1 MTALQENK
9 LSMYHAVVSFSL
21 DTPWLALIASVPAL
35 QNGFASLGHLLTPL
49 DASSTGQ
56 TTSTQ
61 QSTGATQDKKTR
73 KDNLINAILAVA
85 GPLYALGAALGN
97 NEIVAVA
104 NTTASK
110 LKVMRDDLL
119 GSRATSIHTLATA
132 NAAALVPNGVGP
144 GQLSALLNQRNTWN
158 ANTQRPRQLKASATG
173 HGVNLS
179 AQLKVIDA
187 LLKNQL
193 DKLMLPFKASN
204 PSFYSVYLANR
215 VIHDTSGKK
224 KTPPAPPPPTP

>member
-1 MTALQENK
+1 MTATHENK

-21 DTPWLALIASVPAL
+21 DTPWLALIASVPAR
-35 QNGFASLGHLLTPL
+35 QNGFSTLGHLLSPL

-61 QSTGATQDKKTR
+61 QSTGATLDKKTR
-73 KDNLINAILAVA
+73 KENLINAILAVA

-97 NEIVAVA
+97 NEITAVA

-110 LKVMRDDLL
+110 LRSMRDDLL
-119 GSRATSIHTLATA
+119 GSRATSIQTLASA
-132 NAAALVPNGVGP
+132 NAAALIPNGAGAAH
-144 GQLSALLNQRNTWN
+144 LTTLLNQRNTWN

-173 HGVNLS
+173 HGVNLT
-179 AQLKVIDA
+179 AQVKVIDA
-187 LLKNQL
+187 LLKNQI
-193 DKLMLPFKASN
+193 DKLMLPFKAIN
-204 PSFYSVYLANR
+204 PSFYAVYLANR

-224 KTPPAPPPPTP
+224 KTPPAPPVP

>member
-1 MTALQENK
+1 MTAIQENK

-35 QNGFASLGHLLTPL
+35 QNGFSTLGHLLSPL

-61 QSTGATQDKKTR
+61 QSTGATQDKKIR
-73 KDNLINAILAVA
+73 RDNLINAILAVA
-85 GPLYALGAALGN
+85 GPLYALGASLGH
-97 NEIVAVA
+97 NEMSAVA
-104 NTTASK
+104 DVTPSK
-110 LKVMRDDLL
+110 LKTMRDDLL

-144 GQLSALLNQRNTWN
+144 AHLTTLLNQRNTWN
-158 ANTQRPRQLKASATG
+158 ASTQRPRQLKATAKG
-173 HGVNLS
+173 HTTSLA
-179 AQLKVIDA
+179 AQMKVIDA
-187 LLKNQL
+187 LLKKQL

-204 PSFYSVYLANR
+204 PNFHAVYTANR
-215 VIHDTSGKK
+215 VIHDTSGP
-224 KTPPAPPPPTP
+224 TPTAPPVPPVP